1 MRRNRIKAA
10 LPWRNWE
17 QDDRACVWAETEVVW
32 GPFALIQRV
41 PFRDAS
47 PYHARSQQ
55 CTRLTESSCLL
66 RLEVVEAVT
75 LMKHRGG
82 SFLDQRQNGPV
93 SAR

>member
-1 MRRNRIKAA
+1 MS
-10 LPWRNWE
+10 
-17 QDDRACVWAETEVVW
+17 AETKVVK
-32 GPFALIQRV
+32 GSFALVQRE

-47 PYHARSQQ
+47 PHRACSQR

-66 RLEVVEAVT
+66 RLEVVEAVM